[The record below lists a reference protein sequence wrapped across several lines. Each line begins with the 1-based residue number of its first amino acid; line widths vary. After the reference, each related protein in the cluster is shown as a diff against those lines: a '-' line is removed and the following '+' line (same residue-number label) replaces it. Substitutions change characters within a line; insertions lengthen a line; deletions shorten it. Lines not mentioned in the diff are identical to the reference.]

1 MDTGWIAAIGALP
14 PDILE
19 VLEREDPPK
28 YFSGLDE
35 SEAWAMIYNV
45 WAQFAATAD
54 PTPTGNLHSF
64 VAWART
70 NWSVDEDGGMYVPAT
85 VADVR
90 YAYRTFLEGI
100 TTNSDELNAA
110 MTAVAQ
116 SYDADDDDGTTLGQ
130 ALSYATF
137 KALAHKYDKF
147 KSDIDNYGS
156 RAAKAES
163 YADDVSARVRA
174 ENQRVVAAIPD
185 REYTDL
191 AVYNWGGT
199 VLVLVGENHDKSGLP
214 APEYDGYIAKR
225 RARVGAGEWV
235 VSDPGEWMQWIA
247 YEMQQLGS
255 KKEVVVG
262 DPQKYDAWDG

>member
-1 MDTGWIAAIGALP
+1 MDTGWIAAVGTLP
-14 PDILE
+14 PDMLG
-19 VLEREDPPK
+19 VLERDDPPQ
-28 YFSGLDE
+28 YFDGLEE

-45 WAQFAATAD
+45 WAQFADTAD
-54 PTPTGNLHSF
+54 PTPLGNLHSF
-64 VAWART
+64 VVWARARW
-70 NWSVDEDGGMYVPAT
+70 NVDEDGGLYVPAT

-90 YAYRTFLEGI
+90 EAYATFFQGI
-100 TTNSDELNAA
+100 ATNSEELNAA
-110 MTAVAQ
+110 MTAVEEC
-116 SYDADDDDGTTLGQ
+116 YDADDDDGTKLGQ
-130 ALSYATF
+130 ALSYAAF
-137 KALAHKYDKF
+137 GALRKKYDAF
-147 KSDIDNYGS
+147 RTDIASYGA
-156 RAAKAES
+156 RAANAEN
-163 YADDVSARVRA
+163 YADDVAERVRA

-199 VLVLVGENHDKSGLP
+199 VLVLIGESHNKAGLP

-225 RARVGAGEWV
+225 RARIGAGEWV
-235 VSDPGEWMQWIA
+235 VRDPGEWMQWIA